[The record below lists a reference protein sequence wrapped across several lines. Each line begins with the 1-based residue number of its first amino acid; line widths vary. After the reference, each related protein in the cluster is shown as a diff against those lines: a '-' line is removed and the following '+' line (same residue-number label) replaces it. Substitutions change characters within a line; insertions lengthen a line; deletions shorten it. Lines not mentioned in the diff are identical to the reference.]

1 MKYIKIS
8 SVLLFSLLIM
18 CAFIPQASAKHHR
31 CKSRT
36 YFGLG
41 FNVAPAPSYVVA
53 PAPVAVMPY
62 RTVAPMPVYPYPYP
76 YYCAPAPVI
85 IERPAPRMI
94 VQPGFS
100 FSFWR

>member
-1 MKYIKIS
+1 MKLIKLS
-8 SVLLFSLLIM
+8 SILLLSLLIM

-36 YFGLG
+36 SFGLG

-62 RTVAPMPVYPYPYP
+62 RTFAPAPVYPYPY
-76 YYCAPAPVI
+76 YYAPAPVV
-85 IERPAPRMI
+85 
-94 VQPGFS
+94 VQQPSFYVNPGFS
-100 FSFWR
+100 FSYWHR